1 MTTGLTAF
9 AGQSFAVG
17 LSFASEQRSYVQDV
31 ALSLKEKGVTV
42 FYDRFHEV
50 DLWGCDLVDTLN
62 DLYSERMSLVIVFV
76 SKEYVEKDFTNV
88 ERRAALSK
96 AITTRQKYVLP
107 VRFDNAKLPGLPS
120 TIAYLNATDNSPEQL
135 AVKICKVLGISE
147 RVKTNNVLPPQSQ
160 TAKAHITFCHEDYD
174 GRFLIGQDE
183 WQFEIATSGA
193 SGDGIY
199 IYNAPPSISGVAIAE
214 GAKSIKDI
222 CDASTLNYSSRVR
235 RANEGQIAVLL
246 NTKGF
251 YAALKILDVKAR
263 DYGDDANS
271 ITIQY
276 VILRNGGSD
285 FSVELSK

>member
-1 MTTGLTAF
+1 MSTDLTAF
-9 AGQSFAVG
+9 GKQSFAIG
-17 LSFASEQRSYVQDV
+17 LSFAGEQRPYVQDV

-62 DLYSERMSLVIVFV
+62 DLYSERLNLVVVFV

-96 AITTRQKYVLP
+96 AITTRQKYVMP
-107 VRFDNAKLPGLPS
+107 VRFDSTKLPGLPN
-120 TIAYLNATDNSPEQL
+120 TVAYLHAAENSPEQL

-147 RVKTNNVLPPQSQ
+147 RVKANSVPPPNSQ
-160 TAKAHITFCHEDYD
+160 TAKGCITFCHKDHD

-193 SGDGIY
+193 SSNGIY
-199 IYNAPPSISGVAIAE
+199 IYNDPPTISGVAIADAATSIDDIRD
-214 GAKSIKDI
+214 AK
-222 CDASTLNYSSRVR
+222 TLNYSSRTR
-235 RANEGQIAVLL
+235 RPNEGQIAVLL
-246 NTKGF
+246 NAKGF
-251 YAALKILDVKAR
+251 YAALKIVDIQAR
-263 DYGDDANS
+263 DYGDEVDS
-271 ITIQY
+271 ITIDY

-285 FSVELSK
+285 FSLELSK